1 MTSNTEQEQELKKR
15 CDAIGRQ
22 LLDLLQEQASDLPRG
37 LCLSIIFGT
46 ASALAFTC
54 KVPKETAVEMV
65 LQAYYDL
72 EKRNT

>member
-1 MTSNTEQEQELKKR
+1 MTSNTEEQELKKR

-22 LLDLLQEQASDLPRG
+22 LLDLLQEQANDLPRA

-46 ASALAFTC
+46 ASALAFAL

-65 LQAYYDL
+65 LLAYDDL
-72 EKRNT
+72 EAK